1 MAMMICSFC
10 RGLRK
15 VLYPDAERGRI
26 MGAVRKAWQ
35 GLARVAVDRHGN
47 LYGVCQGSGF
57 SFSRAYYRSL
67 SWRFNDT
74 HGLGIVMLA
83 GVEIMK
89 TPDILGGILP

>member
-1 MAMMICSFC
+1 MMICSFC
-10 RGLRK
+10 RGLRMG
-15 VLYPDAERGRI
+15 LYPDAERGRI

-35 GLARVAVDRHGN
+35 GLARVVVDRHGN

-89 TPDILGGILP
+89 TPEILGGILP